1 VIPMLNP
8 DGVFLG
14 NQRSDL
20 LGADLN
26 RSWDNATK
34 LAHPGLIAVNGL
46 IEKLTT
52 EGKGI
57 KLDFI
62 IDIHADI
69 SHEGVFVRGN
79 SYDDEACLFNADA
92 AKVGSARRA
101 LPVGAVDAYTLLA
114 SLGGR
119 RLTARGPY
127 IHYTEDAYAKIGR
140 SIAKALCD
148 YYRHIGVIPPRIGSV
163 KKEPKGRRRRKR
175 PVTGKERSPSSSPE
189 RRAVPPR
196 VLSPPLPAAS
206 PAFNVLPPRTAK
218 HWKVARPRTLP
229 DVCDSALP
237 IITGTAVKTPRLS
250 VVDMSA
256 YIRTPAGFVTCHLD
270 GRARRARA
278 PRPQHARLTSD
289 EDTHDSD
296 SDHKH

>member
-1 VIPMLNP
+1 SEESEGETGLGNVNRLIVRPAGQSGKAKRGHLCFDAAFECGNLGRADHVSDIEYDLYVRPDTCRPRSRVRIPRRLIFYHKSILHRGHKILSIAFAFDREEDIYSFTASAPYSYSRLQKHLTMWEKRADAFATRESIAQSTVIPMLNP

-79 SYDDEACLFNADA
+79 SYDD
-92 AKVGSARRA
+92 VGSARRA

-127 IHYTEDAYAKIGR
+127 IHYTEDACI
-140 SIAKALCD
+140 
-148 YYRHIGVIPPRIGSV
+148 
-163 KKEPKGRRRRKR
+163 
-175 PVTGKERSPSSSPE
+175 
-189 RRAVPPR
+189 
-196 VLSPPLPAAS
+196 LS
-206 PAFNVLPPRTAK
+206 TK
-218 HWKVARPRTLP
+218 
-229 DVCDSALP
+229 
-237 IITGTAVKTPRLS
+237 
-250 VVDMSA
+250 
-256 YIRTPAGFVTCHLD
+256 
-270 GRARRARA
+270 
-278 PRPQHARLTSD
+278 
-289 EDTHDSD
+289 
-296 SDHKH
+296 